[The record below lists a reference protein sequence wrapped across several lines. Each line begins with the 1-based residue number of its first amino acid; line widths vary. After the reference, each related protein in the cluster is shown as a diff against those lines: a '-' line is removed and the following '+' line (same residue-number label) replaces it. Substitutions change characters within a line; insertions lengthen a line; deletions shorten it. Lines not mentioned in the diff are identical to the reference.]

1 MKGLDPLVIVASI
14 NGDRS
19 KDDNPNVPRS
29 DAEIID
35 CALSCYDAGA
45 AIVHAH
51 PLSRANT
58 GKAAAEDYLKAWR
71 PIREA
76 RPGAVWYPTLTSEL
90 GGEIGHILALDDMIG
105 MHFGCVD
112 PGGVPFA
119 RLDPKGI
126 PKGYF
131 YTNSLDSI
139 ADDFAALRERNLG
152 VQLAIFEP
160 HYLRIVLAFHAA
172 GALPEGAVINL
183 YFSGAHG
190 VFGPNSMPFGLP
202 PTETGLNA
210 YLELIEGSGLP
221 WTVSV
226 WGGDIFDTPLPDL
239 AVAQGGHVMVGLEPY
254 FHAERTPTNAE
265 LVERAVAMAEA
276 AGRPI
281 ASHEEALEVLHC
293 PRRD

>member
-1 MKGLDPLVIVASI
+1 MTASTPLVIVASI

-19 KDDNPNVPRS
+19 KEDNPNVPRS
-29 DAEIID
+29 DAEIVE
-35 CALSCYDAGA
+35 CALACYDAGS

-51 PLSRANT
+51 PPSRAAT
-58 GKAAAEDYLKAWR
+58 GTEAADDYLKAWA

-76 RPGAVWYPTLTSEL
+76 RPGGIWYPTLTREL
-90 GGEIGHILALDDMIG
+90 GGEITHILALDDRIG

-119 RLDPKGI
+119 RLDAQGI

-139 ADDFAALRERNLG
+139 SADFTALRERKLG

-160 HYLRIVLAFHAA
+160 HYLRIVLAFQAA
-172 GALPEGAVINL
+172 GALPDGAVLNL
-183 YFSGAHG
+183 YFSGRHG

-202 PTETGLNA
+202 PTETGLKA

-226 WGGDIFDTPLPDL
+226 WGGDIFDTSLPEL
-239 AVAQGGHVMVGLEPY
+239 AIALGGHVMVGLEPY
-254 FHAERTPTNAE
+254 FHPERTPTNAQ
-265 LVERAVAMAEA
+265 LVERAVELARQ
-276 AGRPI
+276 AGRPV
-281 ASHEEALEVLHC
+281 ANRDEALGVLRC

>member
-1 MKGLDPLVIVASI
+1 MSTKEPLVVVASI

-29 DAEIID
+29 DAEVTD
-35 CALSCYDAGA
+35 CALACYDAGA
-45 AIVHAH
+45 AIIHAH
-51 PLSRANT
+51 PASRANT
-58 GKAAAEDYLKAWR
+58 GAAAAADYLRAWR
-71 PIREA
+71 PVREA
-76 RPGAVWYPTLTSEL
+76 RPGAVWYPTLTKEL
-90 GGEIGHILALDDMIG
+90 GGEIGHILALDDAIG

-119 RLDPKGI
+119 RLDAQGI

-131 YTNSLDSI
+131 YTNSLESI
-139 ADDFAALRERNLG
+139 AADFATLRERNLG

-172 GALPEGAVINL
+172 GMLPDGAVINL

-202 PTETGLNA
+202 PTETALRA

-226 WGGDIFDTPLPDL
+226 WGGDLFDTPLPDL
-239 AVAQGGHVMVGLEPY
+239 AIELGGHIMVGLEPY
-254 FHAERTPTNAE
+254 FHASRTPTNAE
-265 LVERAVAMAEA
+265 LVERAVAMAKT
-276 AGRPI
+276 AGR
-281 ASHEEALEVLHC
+281 AVADTDEALDVLAC
-293 PRRD
+293 PRRN